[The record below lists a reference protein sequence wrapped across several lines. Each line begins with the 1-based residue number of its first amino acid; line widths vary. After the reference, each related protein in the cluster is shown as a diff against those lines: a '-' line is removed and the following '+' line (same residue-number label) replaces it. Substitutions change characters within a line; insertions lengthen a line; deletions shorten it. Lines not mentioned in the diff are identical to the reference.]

1 MGRTVSMPP
10 GIENTIAA
18 AVGAIILYGNWG
30 RGKLRPHILA
40 PIIDALPLPEQGRK
54 IVEFCV
60 FIALGTYIAVRITHP
75 VNEFQAFSA
84 GLGWTGFA
92 ANPQG
97 RTQK

>member
-1 MGRTVSMPP
+1 VGRAVNMAP
-10 GIENTIAA
+10 GTENTIAA

-30 RGKLRPHILA
+30 KGKLRPHILA
-40 PIIDALPLPEQGRK
+40 PIVDALHLPEQWRK
-54 IVEFCV
+54 VVEFCV

-92 ANPQG
+92 ANPQNG
-97 RTQK
+97 IKK